1 MIDNAVV
8 RYAVY
13 DTGVGNVTVIAL
25 GRKLISLI
33 FGAYDPEGAR
43 NEENSA
49 LYDSIIELN
58 QYCFGQRKDFDLHLH
73 YDGSEEEKKV
83 WNYCRTLPYG
93 STKAIGE
100 ASKETGLKENLILYC
115 LLRNPLPIFIPSHRI
130 LSNKGESICFPA
142 GNLPIADKLLAIE
155 RGEGRRVYNESAS
168 DEREE

>member
-1 MIDNAVV
+1 MIDNAIV

-25 GRKLISLI
+25 GRKVVSLV

-58 QYCFGQRKDFDLHLH
+58 QYCFGQRKKFDLRLH

-83 WNYCRTLPYG
+83 WDYCCALPYG
-93 STKAIGE
+93 SIKTIGE
-100 ASKETGLKENLILYC
+100 VSQEIGLKENLILYC

-130 LSNKGESICFPA
+130 LSNKGESICFPTA
-142 GNLPIADKLLAIE
+142 NLPIADKLLSIE
-155 RGEGRRVYNESAS
+155 RGEGRRVYNDSSIDGSKE
-168 DEREE
+168 